1 MKRLLAHLFGFL
13 LTLQVVL
20 GVTLEWDPSPDAWV
34 SGYALHYGTA
44 SSNYTI
50 RIDVGNATSCTITN
64 LTPGVTYYFVATAY
78 ATDGQESLPS
88 NEVAYTVPGGNPS
101 DIIHLT
107 VLDIPPPPV
116 GWVSLVLD
124 PLLTDWVSGYAIHYG
139 TTSSNYTTRID
150 LGRATTCTLTN
161 LTPGVTYYFAATAYT
176 ESGQENFPSEEL
188 RYTVPVLY
196 ETNRPAATTNVWMRP

>member
-20 GVTLEWDPSPDAWV
+20 GVTLEWDPSPDAWAT
-34 SGYALHYGTA
+34 GYAIHYGTS

-50 RIDVGNATSCTITN
+50 RIDVGNATSCTI
-64 LTPGVTYYFVATAY
+64 
-78 ATDGQESLPS
+78 
-88 NEVAYTVPGGNPS
+88 
-101 DIIHLT
+101 
-107 VLDIPPPPV
+107 
-116 GWVSLVLD
+116 
-124 PLLTDWVSGYAIHYG
+124 
-139 TTSSNYTTRID
+139 
-150 LGRATTCTLTN
+150 TN